1 MIAKA
6 GQIIAIDSVKV
17 DNTLS
22 GDGVRT
28 PLGVKATAP
37 AVSGHAGLSAEKVD
51 NTVYIGM
58 EPEAVKVVSTNESV
72 SIEKTVKSDGT
83 VEYNLGVS
91 VEPVVSDTKI
101 IGSNGIS
108 ARETAPATYTIGVS
122 GDYVKSETLQDY
134 YTKDV
139 ADETFQ
145 PKGKYV
151 TSADA
156 SLNDKQLVL
165 KNNKWEEVDAGTD
178 YTAGDN
184 IDITNDVISGR
195 DWTPE
200 LEQKADKSALVGL
213 ATETWVGEHYV
224 PNNVL
229 ESYYTKDEVYS
240 KSETYS
246 KAEVYTK
253 DEVYTKQEV
262 NDLIPETSN
271 FALSA
276 DVDTAI
282 DESEANIAYWAN
294 NRFQLS
300 GNYASATDITSLSGT
315 VNANFQKKGEYVT
328 SADNSLE
335 GKALVLKDNKWE
347 EAPEGTVYTS
357 GPNIKIDGTSI
368 SGRDWSPELD
378 EKANTSD
385 LETLAT
391 KTELIDLNAA
401 VAGEFVETSAW
412 ANETFQKAGNY
423 LTPDALNNYYNKS
436 DTDTAIDTAINDV
449 SATVA
454 RDYATK
460 TDLAGKLDTSETVD
474 WDVTPY
480 TEGNNFITIE
490 DHKISGKDWSTE
502 IGAKQDKLSDKQ
514 LSAISSVSA
523 IEAMSGKWVTS
534 GVDVIA
540 GDYYYGLVNKNGTVE
555 WDPIPE
561 PDYPDIVG
569 NNGISAAYNYAK
581 NEYDIGLS
589 ATDLAYMYDTYVN
602 TNVSVTDGT
611 VIKFTGNN
619 YNHITVDTD
628 GYFVLPETANKI
640 TFNINENI
648 DENNPGTHSYLLNK
662 LSLKTDKPETLV
674 STQNYYPAEVGSSNG
689 TISITVDHSVDPTRK
704 YALVYEGSTVPTS
717 ANLNITMSI
726 VEEVTCLT
734 DNLTNNG
741 EDYNGVTP
749 VTVNNDTRNVQLEY
763 DSDIFTLNSDNELT
777 LKAGS
782 SDTPIDP
789 IEFNKLVDSI
799 NSRIVE
805 AIPIG
810 LINNTAS
817 IGANKSWAYLTR
829 PMIEFDMDQH
839 TTARIMISN
848 ASAEVSKVQVA
859 IYELDDSVTPC
870 KLHLMW
876 WSEKYT
882 IPRIDPGD
890 TQSGVLKGTHVL
902 RANAGCT
909 DPHTIKPEKL
919 YYVLV
924 INYDQTTALLGFSN
938 SLTEDIGNYDIGY
951 FKENMQNF
959 DPSNYD
965 NANVDDLGTTG
976 GASLKPYVAF
986 RNE

>member
-58 EPEAVKVVSTNESV
+58 VPDAVKVVSTDETV
-72 SIEKTVKSDGT
+72 SIHKDIEENGTVK
-83 VEYNLGVS
+83 YNLGVS

-101 IGSNGIS
+101 NGGNGIKVYSGAS
-108 ARETAPATYTIGVS
+108 ATFTISVS
-122 GDYVKSETLQDY
+122 GDYVKSETLNDY
-134 YTKDV
+134 YTKNE
-139 ADETFQ
+139 ANTNFQ
-145 PKGKYV
+145 TKGDYV
-151 TSADA
+151 
-156 SLNDKQLVL
+156 
-165 KNNKWEEVDAGTD
+165 EESEIQDM
-178 YTAGDN
+178 
-184 IDITNDVISGR
+184 
-195 DWTPE
+195 
-200 LEQKADKSALVGL
+200 
-213 ATETWVGEHYV
+213 ATKTWVSGNFVE
-224 PNNVL
+224 NDIL
-229 ESYYTKDEVYS
+229 DSYYTKDEVYS

-253 DEVYTKQEV
+253 DEVYTKEEV
-262 NDLIPETSN
+262 DNLIPKTNN

-300 GNYASATDITSLSGT
+300 GNYASATDITSLSST

-328 SADNSLE
+328 SADISLAN
-335 GKALVLKDNKWE
+335 KALVLKNNKWE
-347 EAPEGTVYTS
+347 EAPAGTTYTE
-357 GPNIKIDGTSI
+357 GPNIDIDGTVI
-368 SGRDWSPELD
+368 SGRNWTPELD
-378 EKANTSD
+378 LKADKTA
-385 LETLAT
+385 LKTLAT

-423 LTPDALNNYYNKS
+423 LTPDALNNYYNKT

-454 RDYATK
+454 HDYATK
-460 TDLAGKLDTSETVD
+460 TDLAGKLDISETED

-502 IGAKQDKLSDKQ
+502 IDAKQDKLTDKQ

-534 GVDVIA
+534 GVDVIK
-540 GDYYYGLVNKNGTVE
+540 DNFYYGLVNNNGTVE
-555 WDPIPE
+555 WEPI
-561 PDYPDIVG
+561 PDYPNIVG
-569 NNGISAAYNYAK
+569 NNGISATYDSVK

-602 TNVSVTDGT
+602 NGVSVIDGT

-619 YNHITVDTD
+619 YNHITVDTN

-648 DENNPGTHSYLLNK
+648 DENNPGRHEYLLNK
-662 LSLKTDKPETLV
+662 LSLKTDKSETLV
-674 STQNYYPAEVGSSNG
+674 STQNYYPTEVGSSNG

-704 YALVYEGSTVPTS
+704 YALVYEGSDIPSS

-741 EDYNGVTP
+741 ENYSGVTP
-749 VTVNNDTRNVQLEY
+749 VTVNNNTRKVQLEY
-763 DSDIFTLNSDNELT
+763 DTEIFTLKNGTELT

-782 SDTPIDP
+782 SDSPIDT
-789 IEFNKLVDSI
+789 ETFEKLVDSI
-799 NSRIVE
+799 NGRITE
-805 AIPIG
+805 TIPF
-810 LINNTAS
+810 
-817 IGANKSWAYLTR
+817 GALGSVAALVGRKQYAYLFR
-829 PMIEFDMDQH
+829 PTIEYDMTQNTVAYMFGGNADNNEKVAVAVYDASKTENNLIWRSDYPVITVGSGGEHIIQAH
-839 TTARIMISN
+839 VNSPSGTISP
-848 ASAEVSKVQVA
+848 
-859 IYELDDSVTPC
+859 D
-870 KLHLMW
+870 H
-876 WSEKYT
+876 
-882 IPRIDPGD
+882 
-890 TQSGVLKGTHVL
+890 
-902 RANAGCT
+902 
-909 DPHTIKPEKL
+909 L
-919 YYVLV
+919 YYVAV
-924 INYDQTTALLGFSN
+924 RIDKDGGGGGNWQNVLGVPAQGS
-938 SLTEDIGNYDIGY
+938 TDIGNLRVWLGY
-951 FKENMQNF
+951 SLSESENLDFPASINF
-959 DPSNYD
+959 NTQGS
-965 NANVDDLGTTG
+965 LGSFG
-976 GASLKPYVAF
+976 NLKPYVGF
-986 RNE
+986 RTNTPNA

>member
-58 EPEAVKVVSTNESV
+58 EPDAVKVVSTNESV

-101 IGSNGIS
+101 IGTNGIS

-122 GDYVKSETLQDY
+122 GDYVKTETLNDY
-134 YTKDV
+134 YRKDV

-200 LEQKADKSALVGL
+200 LAQKADKSEIEDM
-213 ATETWVGEHYV
+213 ATETWVEETINDV
-224 PNNVL
+224 IDD
-229 ESYYTKDEVYS
+229 YYTSDEVDNLLDNY
-240 KSETYS
+240 
-246 KAEVYTK
+246 
-253 DEVYTKQEV
+253 
-262 NDLIPETSN
+262 
-271 FALSA
+271 ALSA

-300 GNYASATDITSLSGT
+300 GNYASATDITSLSST
-315 VNANFQKKGEYVT
+315 VETNFQKKGKYVT
-328 SADNSLE
+328 SAENPEFE
-335 GKALVLKDNKWE
+335 GKALVLKDNQWVV
-347 EAPEGTVYTS
+347 APEGTVYTP
-357 GPNIKIDGTSI
+357 GPNIDITNNVI
-368 SGRDWSPELD
+368 SGYDWSPEL
-378 EKANTSD
+378 ETKADKSQLD
-385 LETLAT
+385 TLAT
-391 KTELIDLNAA
+391 KTELNNLNDAIA
-401 VAGEFVETSAW
+401 SEFVETSAW
-412 ANETFQKAGNY
+412 ANETFQEAGNY
-423 LTPDALNNYYNKS
+423 LTPDALNNYYNKTE
-436 DTDTAIDTAINDV
+436 TDTAIDTEINDV

-454 RDYATK
+454 RNYATK
-460 TDLAGKLDTSETVD
+460 IDLAGKLDTSETVD

-502 IGAKQDKLSDKQ
+502 IDAKQDKLTDKQ

-534 GVDVIA
+534 GVDVIK
-540 GDYYYGLVNKNGTVE
+540 DDFYYGLVNKNGTVE

-561 PDYPDIVG
+561 PDIVG
-569 NNGISAAYNYAK
+569 NNGISAAYDSVK

-589 ATDLAYMYDTYVN
+589 ATDLAYMYDTYLN
-602 TNVSVTDGT
+602 TGVDVTDGT

-619 YNHITVDTD
+619 YNHITVDSN
-628 GYFVLPETANKI
+628 GYFELPETANKI

-648 DENNPGTHSYLLNK
+648 DNNNPGRHEYLLNK
-662 LSLKTDKPETLV
+662 LSLKTNKPETLV

-704 YALVYEGSTVPTS
+704 YALVYEGSDIPTS
-717 ANLNITMSI
+717 ANLKITMSI
-726 VEEVTCLT
+726 VEEVTCLS

-741 EDYNGVTP
+741 EDYDGVNP
-749 VTVNNDTRNVQLEY
+749 VTVDNDARKVQLEY
-763 DSDIFTLNSDNELT
+763 DTNIFTLNTSHELT
-777 LKAGS
+777 LKDGS
-782 SDTPIDP
+782 GSGPIDP
-789 IEFNKLVDSI
+789 VEFNKLVDSI
-799 NSRIVE
+799 NGRIVE
-805 AIPIG
+805 TIPIG
-810 LINNTAS
+810 LINSTAQLPADHS
-817 IGANKSWAYLTR
+817 FAYLTR
-829 PMIEFDMDQH
+829 PMIEFDMDLS

-848 ASAEVSKVQVA
+848 ASPEVTQMQVA
-859 IYELDDSVTPC
+859 IYELNESNYQ
-870 KLHLMW
+870 LELMW
-876 WSEKYT
+876 WSKKYT
-882 IPRIDPGD
+882 IPRIIPGD

-902 RANAGCT
+902 HANAGCIGT
-909 DPHTIKPEKL
+909 RTIKPEKL
-919 YYVLV
+919 YYVNV
-924 INYDQTTALLGFSN
+924 IAYNQFAALLGFTN
-938 SLTEDIGNYDIGY
+938 ALTEDIGDYDISY
-951 FKENMQNF
+951 TKDNMSTH
-959 DPSNYD
+959 DPMDYHNKS
-965 NANVDDLGTTG
+965 VDQLGSTG
-976 GASLKPYVAF
+976 GATHKPYVAF

>member
-58 EPEAVKVVSTNESV
+58 EPGAVKVVSTDETV
-72 SIEKTVKSDGT
+72 SIHKDIEEDGT
-83 VEYNLGVS
+83 VKYNLGVS

-101 IGSNGIS
+101 NGGNGIKVYSGAS
-108 ARETAPATYTIGVS
+108 ATFTISVS
-122 GDYVKSETLQDY
+122 GDYVKSETLNDY
-134 YTKDV
+134 YTKNE
-139 ADETFQ
+139 ANTNFQ
-145 PKGKYV
+145 PKGDYV
-151 TSADA
+151 
-156 SLNDKQLVL
+156 
-165 KNNKWEEVDAGTD
+165 EESEIQDM
-178 YTAGDN
+178 
-184 IDITNDVISGR
+184 
-195 DWTPE
+195 
-200 LEQKADKSALVGL
+200 

-229 ESYYTKDEVYS
+229 ESYYTKDEVYN
-240 KSETYS
+240 KNETYS
-246 KAEVYTK
+246 KDEVYTK
-253 DEVYTKQEV
+253 NEVYTKQEV
-262 NDLIPETSN
+262 NNLIPDTSN

-300 GNYASATDITSLSGT
+300 GNYASATDITSLSST
-315 VNANFQKKGEYVT
+315 VETNFQKKGKYVT
-328 SADNSLE
+328 SADSSFE

-368 SGRDWSPELD
+368 SGRDWTPELD

-385 LETLAT
+385 LEGLAT
-391 KTELIDLNAA
+391 QDDLDELNDAIAA
-401 VAGEFVETSAW
+401 NLAEALDETSAW
-412 ANETFQKAGNY
+412 ANKTFQPVGNY
-423 LTPDALNNYYNKS
+423 LTDDALKNYYTKS
-436 DTDTAIDTAINDV
+436 EVNDKVDDLANEFDSVIDSV
-449 SATVA
+449 SATID
-454 RDYATK
+454 RDFALK
-460 TDLAGKLDTSETVD
+460 TELEEKLDKSETTN
-474 WDVTPY
+474 WDVKEY
-480 TEGNNFITIE
+480 SAGNYITIQN
-490 DHKISGKDWSTE
+490 HKISGKDWSTE
-502 IGAKQDKLSDKQ
+502 IGAKQDKFTDKQ

-534 GVDVIA
+534 GVNVIA
-540 GDYYYGLVNKNGTVE
+540 GDYYYGLVNNNGTVE
-555 WDPIPE
+555 WEPI
-561 PDYPDIVG
+561 PDYPNIIG
-569 NNGISAAYNYAK
+569 NNGISATYDSVK

-602 TNVSVTDGT
+602 NGVSVTDGT

-648 DENNPGTHSYLLNK
+648 DNNNPDTHDYLLNK
-662 LSLKTDKPETLV
+662 LSLKTDKSETLV
-674 STQNYYPAEVGSSNG
+674 STQNYYPTEVGSSNG

-704 YALVYEGSTVPTS
+704 YALVYEGSDIPSS

-726 VEEVTCLT
+726 VEEVTCLS

-741 EDYNGVTP
+741 ENYAGVNP
-749 VTVNNDTRNVQLEY
+749 VTVDNDARKVQLEY
-763 DSDIFTLNSDNELT
+763 DTNIFTLNTSHKLT
-777 LKAGS
+777 LKDGS
-782 SDTPIDP
+782 GTGPIDP
-789 IEFNKLVDSI
+789 VEFNKLVDSI
-799 NSRIVE
+799 NGRIVE
-805 AIPIG
+805 TIPIG
-810 LINNTAS
+810 LINSTAQLPADHS
-817 IGANKSWAYLTR
+817 FAYLTR
-829 PMIEFDMDQH
+829 PMIEFDMDPS

-848 ASAEVSKVQVA
+848 ASPDVTQMQVA
-859 IYELDDSVTPC
+859 IYELNESNYQ
-870 KLHLMW
+870 LELMW
-876 WSEKYT
+876 WSERYT
-882 IPRIDPGD
+882 IPRITPSD

-902 RANAGCT
+902 HANAECT
-909 DPHTIKPEKL
+909 GTRTIKPEKL
-919 YYVLV
+919 YYVNV
-924 INYDQTTALLGFSN
+924 IAYNQFVALLGFTN
-938 SLTEDIGNYDIGY
+938 ALTEDIGDYDISY
-951 FKENMQNF
+951 TKDNMSTH
-959 DPSNYD
+959 DPMNYH
-965 NANVDDLGTTG
+965 NKSVDQLGSTG
-976 GASLKPYVAF
+976 GATHKPYVAF

>member
-58 EPEAVKVVSTNESV
+58 EPGAVKVVSTNESV

-101 IGSNGIS
+101 IGTNGIS
-108 ARETAPATYTIGVS
+108 ARETAPATYTIGIS
-122 GDYVKSETLQDY
+122 GDYVKSETLNDY
-134 YTKDV
+134 YTKDI

-178 YTAGDN
+178 YTPGEN

-200 LEQKADKSALVGL
+200 LAQKADKTDLVGL
-213 ATETWVGEHYV
+213 ATESWVNENFV
-224 PNNVL
+224 PNEAL
-229 ESYYTKDEVYS
+229 DDYYTSD
-240 KSETYS
+240 
-246 KAEVYTK
+246 
-253 DEVYTKQEV
+253 EV
-262 NDLIPETSN
+262 NDLLDN
-271 FALSA
+271 YALSA
-276 DVDTAI
+276 DVDTAVSEVCDWVEHNFQEIGDYAEKSDI
-282 DESEANIAYWAN
+282 D
-294 NRFQLS
+294 
-300 GNYASATDITSLSGT
+300 SLSST
-315 VNANFQKKGEYVT
+315 VNATFQSKGKYVT
-328 SADNSLE
+328 SADSSLE
-335 GKALVLKDNKWE
+335 GKALVLKNNKWE
-347 EAPEGTVYTS
+347 EAPAGTTYTE
-357 GPNIKIDGTSI
+357 GPNIDIDGTVI
-368 SGRDWSPELD
+368 SGRDWTPEL
-378 EKANTSD
+378 ELKADKTELD
-385 LETLAT
+385 TLAT
-391 KTELIDLNAA
+391 KTELNNLNDA
-401 VAGEFVETSAW
+401 VASEFVETSAW
-412 ANETFQKAGNY
+412 VNEKFQPVGDY
-423 LTPDALNNYYNKS
+423 LTDEDLEDYYTKSEVNDKVQALANDFES
-436 DTDTAIDTAINDV
+436 AIDSV
-449 SATVA
+449 SATID
-454 RDYATK
+454 RDFALK
-460 TDLAGKLDTSETVD
+460 TELDEKLDKSETTN
-474 WDVTPY
+474 WDVKEY
-480 TEGNNFITIE
+480 SAGDYITIQN
-490 DHKISGKDWSTE
+490 HKISGKDWSSE
-502 IGAKQDKLSDKQ
+502 IAEKQDKLTDKQ

-540 GDYYYGLVNKNGTVE
+540 NDYYYGLVNKNGTVE
-555 WDPIPE
+555 WEPIPE

-569 NNGISAAYNYAK
+569 NNGISAAYDSVK

-602 TNVSVTDGT
+602 NGVSVTDGT

-619 YNHITVDTD
+619 YNHITVDNA
-628 GYFVLPETANKI
+628 GYFELPETANKI

-648 DENNPGTHSYLLNK
+648 DENNPGTHNYLLNK

-674 STQNYYPAEVGSSNG
+674 STQNYYPTEVGSSNG

-704 YALVYEGSTVPTS
+704 YALVYEGSTVPSS

-741 EDYNGVTP
+741 EDYSGVTP
-749 VTVNNDTRNVQLEY
+749 VTVDNDTRKVQLEY
-763 DSDIFTLNSDNELT
+763 DDGIFTLNSDNELT

-789 IEFNKLVDSI
+789 VVFDKLVDSI
-799 NSRIVE
+799 NGRMTE
-805 AIPIG
+805 TIPF
-810 LINNTAS
+810 
-817 IGANKSWAYLTR
+817 GALGSVAALVGRKQYAYLFR
-829 PMIEFDMDQH
+829 PTIEYDMTQNTVAYMFGGNADDNERVAVAVYDASKTENNLIWRSDYPLITVGSGGEHIIQAH
-839 TTARIMISN
+839 VNSPSGTISP
-848 ASAEVSKVQVA
+848 
-859 IYELDDSVTPC
+859 D
-870 KLHLMW
+870 H
-876 WSEKYT
+876 
-882 IPRIDPGD
+882 
-890 TQSGVLKGTHVL
+890 
-902 RANAGCT
+902 
-909 DPHTIKPEKL
+909 L
-919 YYVLV
+919 YYVAV
-924 INYDQTTALLGFSN
+924 RIDKEGGGGNWQNVLGVPAQGS
-938 SLTEDIGNYDIGY
+938 TDIGNLRVWLGY
-951 FKENMQNF
+951 NLSENENLDFPASINF
-959 DPSNYD
+959 NTQGS
-965 NANVDDLGTTG
+965 LGNFG
-976 GASLKPYVAF
+976 SLKPYVGF
-986 RNE
+986 RTNTPNA

>member
-58 EPEAVKVVSTNESV
+58 EPGAVKVVSTNESV

-134 YTKDV
+134 YTKDD
-139 ADETFQ
+139 ANDTFQ

-156 SLNDKQLVL
+156 SLNNKQLVL

-200 LEQKADKSALVGL
+200 LEQKADKSDLVGL

-229 ESYYTKDEVYS
+229 DSYYTKDEVYS

-282 DESEANIAYWAN
+282 NEAADNIGDWVKHN
-294 NRFQLS
+294 FQEI
-300 GNYASATDITSLSGT
+300 GEYAEKSDIDSLSST

-328 SADNSLE
+328 SADISLAD
-335 GKALVLKDNKWE
+335 KALVLKNNKWE
-347 EAPEGTVYTS
+347 EAPEGTTYTE
-357 GPNIKIDGTSI
+357 GPNIDIDGTVI
-368 SGRDWSPELD
+368 SGRNWTPELD
-378 EKANTSD
+378 LKADKTA
-385 LETLAT
+385 LKTLAT
-391 KTELIDLNAA
+391 KTELNNLNDAIA
-401 VAGEFVETSAW
+401 SEFVETSAW
-412 ANETFQKAGNY
+412 ANETFQEAGNY
-423 LTPDALNNYYNKS
+423 LTPDALNNYYNKTE
-436 DTDTAIDTAINDV
+436 TDTAIDTEINDV

-502 IGAKQDKLSDKQ
+502 IDTKQDKLTDKQ

-534 GVDVIA
+534 GVDVIK
-540 GDYYYGLVNKNGTVE
+540 DNFYYGLVNKDGTVE

-569 NNGISAAYNYAK
+569 NNGISAAYDSVK
-581 NEYDIGLS
+581 NVYDIGLS

-602 TNVSVTDGT
+602 NGVSVADGT

-619 YNHITVDTD
+619 YNHITVDTN

-648 DENNPGTHSYLLNK
+648 DENNPGTHNYLLNK

-689 TISITVDHSVDPTRK
+689 TISITVDHSVNPTRK
-704 YALVYEGSTVPTS
+704 YALVYEGSEIPSS

-726 VEEVTCLT
+726 VEEVTCLS

-741 EDYNGVTP
+741 EDYDGVNP
-749 VTVNNDTRNVQLEY
+749 VTVDNDARKVQLEY
-763 DSDIFTLNSDNELT
+763 DTNIFTLNTSHELT
-777 LKAGS
+777 LKDGS
-782 SDTPIDP
+782 GTGPIDP
-789 IEFNKLVDSI
+789 VEFNKLVDSI
-799 NSRIVE
+799 NGRIVE
-805 AIPIG
+805 TIPIG
-810 LINNTAS
+810 LINSTAQLPADHS
-817 IGANKSWAYLTR
+817 FAYLTR
-829 PMIEFDMDQH
+829 PMIEFDMDPH

-848 ASAEVSKVQVA
+848 ASPDVTQMQVA
-859 IYELDDSVTPC
+859 IYELNESNYQ
-870 KLHLMW
+870 LELMW

-882 IPRIDPGD
+882 IPRIIPGD

-902 RANAGCT
+902 HANAECT
-909 DPHTIKPEKL
+909 GTRTIKPEKL
-919 YYVLV
+919 YYVNV
-924 INYDQTTALLGFSN
+924 IAYNQFVALLGFTN
-938 SLTEDIGNYDIGY
+938 ALTEDIGDYDISY
-951 FKENMQNF
+951 TKDNMSTH
-959 DPSNYD
+959 DPMNYH
-965 NANVDDLGTTG
+965 NKSVDQLGSTG
-976 GASLKPYVAF
+976 GATHKPYVAF

>member
-58 EPEAVKVVSTNESV
+58 EPGAVKVVSTNESV

-122 GDYVKSETLQDY
+122 GDYVKSETLNDY

-139 ADETFQ
+139 ANETFQ

-184 IDITNDVISGR
+184 IDISNDVISGR

-200 LEQKADKSALVGL
+200 LEQKADKSDLVGL
-213 ATETWVGEHYV
+213 ATKTWVGEHYV

-262 NDLIPETSN
+262 NDLIPKTSN

-282 DESEANIAYWAN
+282 NEAADNIGDWVEHN
-294 NRFQLS
+294 FQKI
-300 GNYASATDITSLSGT
+300 GEYAEKSDIDSLSATVS
-315 VNANFQKKGEYVT
+315 ANFQKKGEYVT
-328 SADNSLE
+328 SADISLAD
-335 GKALVLKDNKWE
+335 KALVLKNNKWE
-347 EAPEGTVYTS
+347 EAPEGTTYTE
-357 GPNIKIDGTSI
+357 GPNIDIDGTVI
-368 SGRDWSPELD
+368 SGRNWTPELD
-378 EKANTSD
+378 LKADKTA
-385 LETLAT
+385 LKTLAT

-423 LTPDALNNYYNKS
+423 LTPDALNNYYNKTE
-436 DTDTAIDTAINDV
+436 TDTAIDTEINDV

-460 TDLAGKLDTSETVD
+460 TDLAGKLDISVTED

-502 IGAKQDKLSDKQ
+502 IDTKQDKLTDKQ

-534 GVDVIA
+534 GVDVIT
-540 GDYYYGLVNKNGTVE
+540 GDYYYGLVNKDGTVE
-555 WDPIPE
+555 WEPI
-561 PDYPDIVG
+561 PDYPNIVG
-569 NNGISAAYNYAK
+569 NNGISAAYNSAK

-602 TNVSVTDGT
+602 NGVSVIDGT

-619 YNHITVDTD
+619 YNHITVDTN

-648 DENNPGTHSYLLNK
+648 DENNPGTHDYLLNK

-704 YALVYEGSTVPTS
+704 YALVYEGSDIPTS

-741 EDYNGVTP
+741 EDYGGVTP
-749 VTVNNDTRNVQLEY
+749 VTVNNNTRKVQLEY
-763 DSDIFTLNSDNELT
+763 DSDIFTLNENDELT
-777 LKAGS
+777 LRAGS
-782 SDTPIDP
+782 SKTPIDP
-789 IEFNKLVDSI
+789 ETFEKLVDSI
-799 NSRIVE
+799 NGRMTE
-805 AIPIG
+805 TIPF
-810 LINNTAS
+810 
-817 IGANKSWAYLTR
+817 GALGSVAALVGRKQYAYLFR
-829 PMIEFDMDQH
+829 PTIEYDMTQNTVAYMFGGNADNNERVAVAVYDASK
-839 TTARIMISN
+839 TENNLIWRSDYPVISVGSGGEHIIQAHMN
-848 ASAEVSKVQVA
+848 SPSG
-859 IYELDDSVTPC
+859 
-870 KLHLMW
+870 
-876 WSEKYT
+876 T
-882 IPRIDPGD
+882 ISPD
-890 TQSGVLKGTHVL
+890 H
-902 RANAGCT
+902 
-909 DPHTIKPEKL
+909 L
-919 YYVLV
+919 YYVAVRIDKEGGGGNWQNVLGV
-924 INYDQTTALLGFSN
+924 PAQGSTDVGNLRVWLGYGLQGSENLDFPASINFNTQGSLGSF
-938 SLTEDIGNYDIGY
+938 G
-951 FKENMQNF
+951 
-959 DPSNYD
+959 
-965 NANVDDLGTTG
+965 
-976 GASLKPYVAF
+976 SLKPYVGF
-986 RNE
+986 RTNTPNA

>member
-17 DNTLS
+17 DSTLS

-58 EPEAVKVVSTNESV
+58 EPDAVKVVSTNQTV
-72 SIEKTVKSDGT
+72 SIDKTVKSDGT

-101 IGSNGIS
+101 IGNNGIS
-108 ARETAPATYTIGVS
+108 AQETAQATYTIGIS
-122 GDYVKSETLQDY
+122 GDYVKSETLNDY

-151 TSADA
+151 TSADS
-156 SLNDKQLVL
+156 SLAGKALVL
-165 KNNKWEEVDAGTD
+165 KNNTWEEAPAGTT
-178 YTAGDN
+178 YTEGPN
-184 IDITNDVISGR
+184 IDIDGTVISGRDWTSELEQKADKTDLVGLATKTWVGETINDVIDDYYTSDQVDNLLDYYALSADVDTAIAENEESIKAWANDEFQKKGDYAEKSDIDSLSSTVNANFQPKGKYVTSADSSLAGKALVLKNNTWEEAPAGTTYTEGPNIDIDGTVISGR

-200 LEQKADKSALVGL
+200 LELKADKS
-213 ATETWVGEHYV
+213 
-224 PNNVL
+224 
-229 ESYYTKDEVYS
+229 
-240 KSETYS
+240 
-246 KAEVYTK
+246 
-253 DEVYTKQEV
+253 
-262 NDLIPETSN
+262 
-271 FALSA
+271 
-276 DVDTAI
+276 
-282 DESEANIAYWAN
+282 
-294 NRFQLS
+294 QL
-300 GNYASATDITSLSGT
+300 D
-315 VNANFQKKGEYVT
+315 
-328 SADNSLE
+328 
-335 GKALVLKDNKWE
+335 
-347 EAPEGTVYTS
+347 
-357 GPNIKIDGTSI
+357 
-368 SGRDWSPELD
+368 
-378 EKANTSD
+378 
-385 LETLAT
+385 TLAT
-391 KTELIDLNAA
+391 KTELDNLNEA
-401 VAGEFVETSAW
+401 VASEFVETSAW
-412 ANETFQKAGNY
+412 ANEKFQVAGDY
-423 LTPDALNNYYNKS
+423 LTPDALNNYYNKTG
-436 DTDTAIDTAINDV
+436 TDTAIDIAINDV

-460 TDLAGKLDTSETVD
+460 TDLAGKLDTSETVN

-480 TEGNNFITIE
+480 TDGNNFITIE

-555 WDPIPE
+555 WEPIPE

-581 NEYDIGLS
+581 NEYDVGLS

-602 TNVSVTDGT
+602 NGVSVVDGT

-619 YNHITVDTD
+619 YNHITVDND

-648 DENNPGTHSYLLNK
+648 DENNPGAHNYLLNK

-704 YALVYEGSTVPTS
+704 YALVYEGNDIPSS

-741 EDYNGVTP
+741 EDYDGVTP
-749 VTVNNDTRNVQLEY
+749 VTVNNDTRQVQLEY
-763 DSDIFTLNSDNELT
+763 DDGIFTLNSSNKLT
-777 LKAGS
+777 LRAGS
-782 SDTPIDP
+782 SDNPIDP
-789 IEFNKLVDSI
+789 VVFDKLVDSI
-799 NSRIVE
+799 NGRMTE
-805 AIPIG
+805 TIPF
-810 LINNTAS
+810 
-817 IGANKSWAYLTR
+817 GALGSVAALAGRKQYAYLFR
-829 PMIEFDMDQH
+829 PTIEYDMTQNTVAYMFGGNADNDERVAVAVYDASKTENNLIWRSDYPVIAVGSGGEHIIQAH
-839 TTARIMISN
+839 GNSPSGTISP
-848 ASAEVSKVQVA
+848 
-859 IYELDDSVTPC
+859 D
-870 KLHLMW
+870 H
-876 WSEKYT
+876 
-882 IPRIDPGD
+882 
-890 TQSGVLKGTHVL
+890 
-902 RANAGCT
+902 
-909 DPHTIKPEKL
+909 L
-919 YYVLV
+919 YYVAVRIDKNGGGGNWQNVLGV
-924 INYDQTTALLGFSN
+924 PAQGSTDVGNLRVWLGYNLTGNENLDFPDSINFNTQGSLG
-938 SLTEDIGNYDIGY
+938 
-951 FKENMQNF
+951 NF
-959 DPSNYD
+959 
-965 NANVDDLGTTG
+965 G
-976 GASLKPYVAF
+976 SLKPYVGF
-986 RNE
+986 RTNTPNA